1 MFSCKSLIYPR
12 EDMIVCDEEELETG
26 LKVVAIM
33 QTITEEHDESSK
45 RMLRKLLGIK
55 DVSTKDSK

>member
-1 MFSCKSLIYPR
+1 M
-12 EDMIVCDEEELETG
+12 CDENELETG

-45 RMLRKLLGIK
+45 KMLRKLLGIS
-55 DVSTKDSK
+55 DDPTKKVDD